1 MKQNRKLLFLTLACS
16 IILFSACGTPT
27 PEPTATPEPTEEPQP
42 TATEARVESAYF
54 SYTDGEWSRLFEDEL
69 SFPFFLPEEMDEA
82 SSQNYQMIQTGYFA
96 AYDPAAQVLTMRS
109 LVIMAKI
116 YREVQFQ
123 LDENLIVSCLP
134 ADIDGTPIEEISYLY
149 SENGVGFPPGPRKQK
164 LGDVIS
170 DFSTD
175 TYMVLILDAPVD
187 PQAVNL
193 VKQVAAVCPE

>member
-1 MKQNRKLLFLTLACS
+1 MKQIKGFLFLILACG
-16 IILFSACGTPT
+16 ITLLSACGTPA
-27 PEPTATPEPTEEPQP
+27 PEPTATPAPTEAPQP

-69 SFPFFLPEEMDEA
+69 SFPFFLPEEMDKA

-96 AYDPAAQVLTMRS
+96 AYDPATQVLTMRS

-116 YREVQFQ
+116 YREVLFQ
-123 LDENLIVSCLP
+123 LDENLTVSCLP

-149 SENGVGFPPGPRKQK
+149 SENGVGFPPGPGKQK

>member
-1 MKQNRKLLFLTLACS
+1 MKQIRASLFLILACG
-16 IILFSACGTPT
+16 ITLLSACGTPA
-27 PEPTATPEPTEEPQP
+27 PEPTATPVPTEEPQP
-42 TATEARVESAYF
+42 TATEVRVESNYF
-54 SYTDGEWSRLFEDEL
+54 AYTDGEWTRFYEDEL
-69 SFPFFLPEEMDEA
+69 SFPFFLPEDMDEA

-123 LDENLIVSCLP
+123 LDENLTVSCLP

-149 SENGVGFPPGPRKQK
+149 SENGVGFPPGPGNQK
-164 LGDVIS
+164 VGDVIS
-170 DFSTD
+170 NFSTD
-175 TYMVLILDAPVD
+175 TYIVLILDAPVD

-193 VKQVAAVCPE
+193 VKQIAAICPE